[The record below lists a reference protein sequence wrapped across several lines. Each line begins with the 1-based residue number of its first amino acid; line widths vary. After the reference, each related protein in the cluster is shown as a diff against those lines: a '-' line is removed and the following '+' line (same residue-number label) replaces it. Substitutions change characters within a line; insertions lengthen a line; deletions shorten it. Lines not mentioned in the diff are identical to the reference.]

1 MPITLDNKIGFL
13 SRVVE
18 STLKK
23 KKILKVIEFSQHSIK
38 YYDHL
43 KQKKKKHI
51 PTNENIK

>member
-23 KKILKVIEFSQHSIK
+23 KKISQSHRVLTAFDKI
-38 YYDHL
+38 L
-43 KQKKKKHI
+43 
-51 PTNENIK
+51 